1 MSLRAGLLPLRLLHP
16 RSVSLRLLLFH
27 PRSVSSVRSVS
38 LRLLLHPRS
47 VSSVRSVSSAPP
59 SPLAPSTHSR
69 CGVVSLGRAMGP
81 SHVKDAGGVPEIL
94 LRWNVAADEVDALT
108 EEVIAAAKAVHD
120 AVAAVPLADVTVASV
135 LKPLADSAN
144 AYAVGR
150 NQLDFLQHVS
160 PSRAVREA
168 STRADKRL
176 SLFDV
181 EAAMREDVH
190 RRLAALQER
199 LVARLAAGDADDA
212 DGDDG
217 VGVVTPEGRRL
228 LDRLVKTG
236 LRNGLHLPADKQAE
250 IKVIKEKISSLC
262 IDFHTNLTE
271 DNSFLEFTAEELKGM
286 PGDFVSSLEKA
297 EGNDRLKVTLKYPHY
312 FPLMKKC
319 SVEETRARMER
330 AFTSRCIE
338 ANTRILEELLRL
350 RWRKA
355 QLLAFASH
363 ADFAVELNMAKT
375 AAAVNRFLDELAERL
390 APLGVA
396 ERAEM
401 LALKREETGGGADV
415 ALHAWDLRYYATR
428 VEEERFTLDHD
439 ALRQYFPLQVVTQ
452 GLLGIYE
459 RLLGV
464 RYELRE
470 EGGGAAGAWHE
481 EVRLYRVTDAA
492 SQRLLGHFYL
502 DLHPRDGKY
511 GHAACFGLQPG
522 CLLPS
527 GERQPAV
534 AAMVA
539 NFSRPSSADV
549 PALLTHSE
557 VETFFHEFGH
567 VMHSVC
573 AQADYAAFSG
583 THVERDFVEAPSQM
597 LENWAWE
604 AAPLALVSGHV
615 RDGAPVPPQLAGLLA
630 ASRLANVGV
639 FTLRQVVLSKLDQ
652 VIHSGESADTARE
665 YSRLCSDIM
674 GIPATPGTNMCAS
687 FGHLAGG
694 YDAQYYGYLWSQVF
708 SDDMFHSRFREQGI
722 MDPAVGNDYRRFI
735 LTPGGSLDADVM
747 LKNFLGRDPNNLAF
761 LRSKG
766 LAAAAVA
773 AAAAATA
780 GDAGKT
786 TAAGVAG
793 KPTA

>member
-1 MSLRAGLLPLRLLHP
+1 MPLSDLRVGLRPLRLLLLLISP
-16 RSVSLRLLLFH
+16 LRLLRLAPPSRPLRLLLLN
-27 PRSVSSVRSVS
+27 PP
-38 LRLLLHPRS
+38 LRLLS
-47 VSSVRSVSSAPP
+47 AVSSAPP
-59 SPLAPSTHSR
+59 PPPTSPQLAPSTPSR
-69 CGVVSLGRAMGP
+69 CGVVSPGRAMGP
-81 SHVKDAGGVPEIL
+81 SHVKDAGVVPEIL
-94 LRWNVAADEVDALT
+94 LRWNVAAAEVDALT
-108 EEVIAAAKAVHD
+108 EEVIAAAKAAHD
-120 AVAAVPLADVTVASV
+120 AVAAVPLPDVTVASV

-160 PSRAVREA
+160 PSRSVREA

-190 RRLAALQER
+190 RRLAALQ
-199 LVARLAAGDADDA
+199 ARVNARHAGDDDA
-212 DGDDG
+212 DAGG
-217 VGVVTPEGRRL
+217 VITAEGRRL

-236 LRNGLHLPADKQAE
+236 RRNGLHLPADKQAE
-250 IKVIKEKISSLC
+250 IKAIKEKISSLC

-271 DNSFLEFTAEELKGM
+271 DNSFLEFTTEELKGM
-286 PGDFVSSLEKA
+286 PADFVTSLEQA
-297 EGNDRLKVTLKYPHY
+297 DGGGRLKVTLKYPHY

-330 AFTSRCIE
+330 AFTSRCLE

-350 RWRKA
+350 RWRKS

-375 AAAVNRFLDELAERL
+375 AADVNRFLDELSERL
-390 APLGVA
+390 APLGAA

-401 LALKREETGGGADV
+401 LALKREETGGGGGEV
-415 ALHAWDLRYYATR
+415 SLHAWDLRYYATR

-439 ALRQYFPLQVVTQ
+439 ALRQYFPLQVVTR

-459 RLLGV
+459 QLLG
-464 RYELRE
+464 
-470 EGGGAAGAWHE
+470 

-522 CLLPS
+522 CLLPG

-604 AAPLALVSGHV
+604 AAPLALMSGHV
-615 RDGAPVPPQLAGLLA
+615 RDGAPVPPELAGLLA

-665 YSRLCSDIM
+665 YARLCSDIM

-722 MDPAVGNDYRRFI
+722 MDPAVGSDYRRLI
-735 LTPGGSLDADVM
+735 LAPGGSLDADVM
-747 LKNFLGRDPNNLAF
+747 LKNFLGRDPNNAAF

-766 LAAAAVA
+766 LAP
-773 AAAAATA
+773 AATA

-786 TAAGVAG
+786 AAGVAG
-793 KPTA
+793 KPAA